1 MYTNSFIGHIKQKTF
16 TQTLQNMLKQDFILQ
31 TTKSIDY
38 YPQEKLK
45 KMIALKKDKSV
56 EKAIVK
62 KI

>member
-1 MYTNSFIGHIKQKTF
+1 MYTNSFIGHIKQKIF
-16 TQTLQNMLKQDFILQ
+16 TQTLQNMLQQDFILQ